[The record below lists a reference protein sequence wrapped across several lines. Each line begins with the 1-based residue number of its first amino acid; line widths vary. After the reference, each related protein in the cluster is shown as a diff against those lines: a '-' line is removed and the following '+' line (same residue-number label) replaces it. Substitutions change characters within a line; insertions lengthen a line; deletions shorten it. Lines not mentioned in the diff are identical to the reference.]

1 MSGGSASTTS
11 IPTWCGDRSTTS
23 RGNAVAVSRVFADGG
38 DLRVGDTVAVR
49 MADTA
54 RATLRVVA
62 IYDRAAG
69 LGDVLLDPA
78 VVRRHTA
85 VAADSALFVAGGDAR
100 RPIARAIRRRPS
112 RRAVPHRAST

>member
-1 MSGGSASTTS
+1 M
-11 IPTWCGDRSTTS
+11 
-23 RGNAVAVSRVFADGG
+23 FADGG
-38 DLRVGDTVAVR
+38 DLHVGDTVAVR

-78 VVRRHTA
+78 VVRRHT
-85 VAADSALFVAGGDAR
+85 VGAADSAVFVAGGDAR
-100 RPIARAIRRRPS
+100 RAVAGAIRRRAP
-112 RRAVPHRAST
+112 RRAVPHRGTST